1 MRTLER
7 TSIRE
12 SQGAGDDWAEQ
23 LAQCRRPKPQTD
35 EAPLGN
41 PLLESMAV
49 LWELFDTARLQAN
62 DALERAGVLERIS
75 LQRTGNERRYVL
87 VGPDGSSRTISIFV
101 NMPVVNG
108 QVFGG
113 VYIGNSQTRQPIFLV
128 PVLQA
133 HKVQWQ
139 VESMGIEFDKDL
151 VHDLFLSVFGDD
163 PMATCRLSPL
173 SGFDAFE
180 TPWS

>member
-7 TSIRE
+7 VSIRE

-23 LAQCRRPKPQTD
+23 LAKCRRPKPQTE
-35 EAPLGN
+35 EAPAGN
-41 PLLESMAV
+41 PLLEGMAA
-49 LWELFDTARLQAN
+49 LWELFDAARLQAN
-62 DALERAGVLERIS
+62 EALERAGVPERIGV
-75 LQRTGNERRYVL
+75 QRTSNERRYVL
-87 VGPDGSSRTISIFV
+87 AGPDGTSRTISIFV

-108 QVFGG
+108 QIFVG

-139 VESMGIEFDKDL
+139 VASMGTEFESDL